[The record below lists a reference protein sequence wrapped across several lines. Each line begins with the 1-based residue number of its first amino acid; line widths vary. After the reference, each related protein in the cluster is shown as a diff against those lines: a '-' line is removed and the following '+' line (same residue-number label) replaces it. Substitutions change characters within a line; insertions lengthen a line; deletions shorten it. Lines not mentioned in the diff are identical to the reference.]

1 MNIIRASRT
10 EYLPISTESKRPRIP
25 DDRKQK
31 AWSKILAFLRPFFAG
46 NLCNF
51 QIILGKTVLFF

>member
-1 MNIIRASRT
+1 MTTIRASRT
-10 EYLPISTESKRPRIP
+10 EYLLIPKKSKGLEIP

>member
-1 MNIIRASRT
+1 MNIIRASMA
-10 EYLPISTESKRPRIP
+10 EYLPIPTEPKRPKIP

-31 AWSKILAFLRPFFAG
+31 AWSKILAFLRPFFAS

-51 QIILGKTVLFF
+51 QIILGKTILFF